1 MLKQD
6 PNAVLKEHCLPNK
19 DSNPVAHRQSRIITN
34 RAVPFGDLDGLDEIS
49 MNIGKFNSDK
59 FKISKGSYVVKKKRN
74 ASEPDPNQ
82 IPYKIYKK
90 YPRIM
95 NYTFRIMLIAVRDK
109 VIPVNWRVC
118 DGIMIPKVQNP
129 RQSNLA
135 DYRQIALGNVEGKFF

>member
-6 PNAVLKEHCLPNK
+6 PNAVLPEHCLPNK
-19 DSNPVAHRQSRIITN
+19 GSNPVAHRQSRIITN

-109 VIPVNWRVC
+109 VIPVNWHVC

-135 DYRQIALGNVEGKFF
+135 DYRQIALGNVEGKLF